1 MRDVWRSVAIECGE
15 LFVMTS
21 GAHQMLKLSADNW
34 DIQQLVNA
42 FTLKDNRFTC
52 TMTNHTG
59 AQALASATFGQ
70 GTGPIQLDDVQ
81 CTGTE
86 SRLFD
91 CTFTTVDNCVH
102 AEDAGVRCQGC
113 RTGDVRLVGG
123 TSTSEG
129 RVEICQTNVWG
140 TVCDDFWG
148 TPDATVVCRQLGFS
162 AIGAIARTRAFF
174 GAGTG
179 NIFLDDV
186 QCTGTEAALS
196 DCQASSTHNCVHS
209 EDAGVI
215 CNATC

>member
-1 MRDVWRSVAIECGE
+1 M
-15 LFVMTS
+15 
-21 GAHQMLKLSADNW
+21 DN
-34 DIQQLVNA
+34 
-42 FTLKDNRFTC
+42 
-52 TMTNHTG
+52 
-59 AQALASATFGQ
+59 
-70 GTGPIQLDDVQ
+70 VQ
-81 CTGTE
+81 CRGTE

-91 CTFTTVDNCVH
+91 CTHLTSHNCIH
-102 AEDAGVRCQGC
+102 AEDAGARCQGC
-113 RTGDVRLVGG
+113 RTGDIRLVGG
-123 TSTSEG
+123 SSPNEG
-129 RVEICQTNVWG
+129 RVEVCQTNVWG

-209 EDAGVI
+209 EDAGVTCVAARKTLIFI
-215 CNATC
+215 CIHSFASQILLERGKDCLAGYTNAFGVAKFHAHY